1 MVKSVPVISVH
12 YNSVAS
18 YTDRYLQELSE
29 YPDPIHY
36 WRIWHW
42 GLKRYLH
49 TVEKGLEKKA
59 IESKFFKTKFVDNI
73 APGFYYQFIVTTKQ
87 YNCFIEDITNFDF
100 IKYKVYESRQPA
112 VNSNYPDE
120 GPKLIAFLFY
130 VPEEQ

>member
-1 MVKSVPVISVH
+1 MVKDVPVVSVY
-12 YNSVAS
+12 YNAVAS
-18 YTDRYLQELSE
+18 FTDRYLQEIAE
-29 YPDPIHY
+29 YAEPERY
-36 WRIWHW
+36 WRGWSW
-42 GLKRYLH
+42 SRRGYRH
-49 TVEKGLEKKA
+49 TEEQAREKKA
-59 IESKFFKTKFVDNI
+59 IESKFFKTRFVDNI

-87 YNCFIEDITNFDF
+87 YKCFIEDITNFDF

>member
-12 YNSVAS
+12 YNAVAS
-18 YTDRYLQELSE
+18 FTDRYLQEVSE
-29 YPDPIHY
+29 CQDPMYY
-36 WRIWHW
+36 WRNWRWSI
-42 GLKRYLH
+42 RAFMC
-49 TVEKGLEKKA
+49 TVEEGLEKKA
-59 IESKFFKTKFVDNI
+59 IESKFFKTRFVDNI

-112 VNSNYPDE
+112 VNSNYPEE